1 VRGYL
6 RQDGR
11 KGIRNHVVVAFLVEC
26 ARHVAEE
33 IAYSFP
39 DDAVQLIGFPSCY
52 PSIYGD
58 VMLNALGTHPNV
70 GAVLLL
76 SLGCESFRGGALERA
91 INASGRPARLL
102 TIQHAGGTR
111 STIAAGRNW
120 VIAALARLKEAR
132 PVEMALE
139 NLGVGLLPGL
149 ASPETMHL
157 LGHVTDRLIGVGAA
171 IIVDDLAKG
180 RDLQDRAASLE
191 IAARL
196 ANLSE
201 RSAYCRALLGDEL
214 ELPDYSHLFAGN
226 APVAGLLHPA
236 QPLSGKGLYL
246 LDNVP
251 SGEPRYGPID
261 LSPAVAAAE
270 LAACGAQLLIAA
282 ADDGQLAGSALLPV
296 IKVSAD
302 TTLSMDLR
310 SEVDARDVDETMA
323 AIHRVMDGQETKAE
337 QLGYCDFALA
347 HKGLQTERGI
357 RS

>member
-1 VRGYL
+1 MRGYL

-33 IAYSFP
+33 IAESFS
-39 DDAVQLIGFPSCY
+39 DGTVQLIGFPSCY

-58 VMLNALGTHPNV
+58 VMLNALGAHPNV
-70 GAVLLL
+70 GAVLLI

-91 INASGRPARLL
+91 INTSGRPAKLL

-111 STIAAGRNW
+111 STIAAGRDW
-120 VIAALARLKEAR
+120 VGSALARLKQMR
-132 PVEMALE
+132 PLE
-139 NLGVGLLPGL
+139 LQLGDLGVGLLPGL
-149 ASPETMHL
+149 ARPETMQL
-157 LGHVTDRLIGVGAA
+157 LGQVTDRLLGAGVA

-180 RDLQDRAASLE
+180 RDLQDRAASPE
-191 IAARL
+191 IASRL

-201 RSAYCRALLGDEL
+201 RAAYCRALLGDQF
-214 ELPDYSHLFAGN
+214 ELPAHSHRFAGN
-226 APVAGLLHPA
+226 AAIAGLLHPA
-236 QPLSGKGLYL
+236 QPPSGKGLYL

-251 SGEPRYGPID
+251 SGEPRHGPID

-270 LAACGAQLLIAA
+270 LAACGVQLLIAA

-296 IKVSAD
+296 IKISAD
-302 TTLSMDLR
+302 SALSMNAG
-310 SEVDARDVDETMA
+310 SEVDATDVDQAMA
-323 AIHRVMDGQETKAE
+323 AIHRAMEGQKTRAE

-347 HKGLQTERGI
+347 HKDLRTESGI